1 MNILMIWEERPSP
14 FSGAALPAFN
24 VLKHLGRSHTIRL
37 LYLDDDLAAPRS
49 YPELEQYCSQI
60 DPVPWHHQSH
70 SSKLL
75 SVARDSCAPRKL
87 FSDYRYFLTSAYLP
101 AMASLIQDARH
112 DKYDIVYASEPVAF
126 YAWRFSTPKVMHAF
140 DCRSAEFYRE
150 YLRARRS
157 MDKLYWFCTYLA
169 TRTAEKKLLA
179 AFDASIVVSDKEY
192 HAMKMLCPEARCI
205 TVPNGVDIDFFKPL
219 AISEEWPSL
228 VFVGYMSSHPNVDAI
243 TYFHSQVYDTL
254 KQRFPNLKVFVVG
267 QNPPPAVRALAKDPS
282 ICVTGFVEDVRPY
295 VARAS
300 VVIAPFVSGMG
311 IKNKVLEA
319 MAMGKPV
326 VTTSIGVRGINA
338 THGDHLCIADSPL
351 KFADHVEA
359 LLLDKPKRRRIGHQA
374 REFVMKHHSWARV
387 TDKIETIFHEVQNR

>member
-1 MNILMIWEERPSP
+1 MIWEERPSP

-101 AMASLIQDARH
+101 AMASLIQDARD

-205 TVPNGVDIDFFKPL
+205 TVPNGVDIDFFEPL
-219 AISEEWPSL
+219 AIREEWPSL

>member
-205 TVPNGVDIDFFKPL
+205 TVPNGVDIDFFEPL
-219 AISEEWPSL
+219 AIREEWPSL

>member
-49 YPELEQYCSQI
+49 YPGLEQYCSQI

-205 TVPNGVDIDFFKPL
+205 TVPNGVDIDFFEPL
-219 AISEEWPSL
+219 AIREEWPSL

-311 IKNKVLEA
+311 I
-319 MAMGKPV
+319 
-326 VTTSIGVRGINA
+326 
-338 THGDHLCIADSPL
+338 
-351 KFADHVEA
+351 
-359 LLLDKPKRRRIGHQA
+359 
-374 REFVMKHHSWARV
+374 
-387 TDKIETIFHEVQNR
+387 

>member
-1 MNILMIWEERPSP
+1 MIWEERPSP

-205 TVPNGVDIDFFKPL
+205 TVPNGVDIDFFEPL
-219 AISEEWPSL
+219 AIREEWPSL

>member
-205 TVPNGVDIDFFKPL
+205 TVPNGVDIDFFEPL
-219 AISEEWPSL
+219 AIREEWPSL

-387 TDKIETIFHEVQNR
+387 TDKIEMIFHEVQNR

>member
-49 YPELEQYCSQI
+49 YPGLEQYCSQI

-205 TVPNGVDIDFFKPL
+205 TVPNGVDIDFFEPL
-219 AISEEWPSL
+219 AIREEWPSL

-374 REFVMKHHSWARV
+374 REFVMKHHSWAGV

>member
-228 VFVGYMSSHPNVDAI
+228 VFAGYMSSHPNVDAI

-374 REFVMKHHSWARV
+374 REFVMKHHSWAGV

>member
-60 DPVPWHHQSH
+60 DPVPWHPQSH

-101 AMASLIQDARH
+101 AMASLIQDARD

-254 KQRFPNLKVFVVG
+254 KRRFPNLKLFVVG
-267 QNPPPAVRALAKDPS
+267 QNPPPAVRTLATDPS

-351 KFADHVEA
+351 EFADQVEA

-387 TDKIETIFHEVQNR
+387 TDKIEATFHEVQNR

>member
-1 MNILMIWEERPSP
+1 
-14 FSGAALPAFN
+14 
-24 VLKHLGRSHTIRL
+24 
-37 LYLDDDLAAPRS
+37 
-49 YPELEQYCSQI
+49 
-60 DPVPWHHQSH
+60 
-70 SSKLL
+70 
-75 SVARDSCAPRKL
+75 
-87 FSDYRYFLTSAYLP
+87 
-101 AMASLIQDARH
+101 MASLIQDARH

-228 VFVGYMSSHPNVDAI
+228 VFAGYMSSHPNVDAI

-351 KFADHVEA
+351 EFADHVEA

>member
-205 TVPNGVDIDFFKPL
+205 TVPNGVDIDFFEPL
-219 AISEEWPSL
+219 AIREEWPSL

-338 THGDHLCIADSPL
+338 THGDHLCIADSAL

>member
-37 LYLDDDLAAPRS
+37 LYLDDGLAAPRS
-49 YPELEQYCSQI
+49 YPELERYCSQI
-60 DPVPWHHQSH
+60 DPVPWHPQSH
-70 SSKLL
+70 GSKLL

-112 DKYDIVYASEPVAF
+112 DNYDIVYASEPVAF

-169 TRTAEKKLLA
+169 TRTTEKKLLA

-254 KQRFPNLKVFVVG
+254 KRRFPNLKLFVVG

-351 KFADHVEA
+351 EFADQVEA

-387 TDKIETIFHEVQNR
+387 TDKIEMIFQEVQNR

>member
-205 TVPNGVDIDFFKPL
+205 TVPNGVDIDFFEPL
-219 AISEEWPSL
+219 AIREEWPSL

-351 KFADHVEA
+351 EFADQVEA

>member
-205 TVPNGVDIDFFKPL
+205 TVPNGVDIDFFEPL
-219 AISEEWPSL
+219 AIREEWPSL

-338 THGDHLCIADSPL
+338 TNGDHLCIADSPL

>member
-157 MDKLYWFCTYLA
+157 IDKLYWFCTYLA

-228 VFVGYMSSHPNVDAI
+228 VFAGYMSSHPNVDAI

>member
-24 VLKHLGRSHTIRL
+24 ILKHLSRSHTIRL

-49 YPELEQYCSQI
+49 YPELERYCSQI

-282 ICVTGFVEDVRPY
+282 IYVTGFVEDVRQY

-351 KFADHVEA
+351 EFADHVEA

-374 REFVMKHHSWARV
+374 REFVMKHHSWAGV

>member
-1 MNILMIWEERPSP
+1 
-14 FSGAALPAFN
+14 
-24 VLKHLGRSHTIRL
+24 
-37 LYLDDDLAAPRS
+37 
-49 YPELEQYCSQI
+49 
-60 DPVPWHHQSH
+60 
-70 SSKLL
+70 
-75 SVARDSCAPRKL
+75 
-87 FSDYRYFLTSAYLP
+87 
-101 AMASLIQDARH
+101 
-112 DKYDIVYASEPVAF
+112 
-126 YAWRFSTPKVMHAF
+126 
-140 DCRSAEFYRE
+140 
-150 YLRARRS
+150 

-228 VFVGYMSSHPNVDAI
+228 VFAGYMSSHPNVDAI

>member
-60 DPVPWHHQSH
+60 DPVPWHPQSH

-101 AMASLIQDARH
+101 AMASLIQDARD

-254 KQRFPNLKVFVVG
+254 KRRFPNLKLFVVG
-267 QNPPPAVRALAKDPS
+267 QNPPPAVRTLATDPS

-351 KFADHVEA
+351 EFADQVEA

-387 TDKIETIFHEVQNR
+387 TDKIEAIFHEVQNR

>member
-351 KFADHVEA
+351 EFADHVEA

>member
-228 VFVGYMSSHPNVDAI
+228 VFAGYMSSHPNVDAI

-351 KFADHVEA
+351 EFADHVEA

-374 REFVMKHHSWARV
+374 REFVMKHHSWAGV

>member
-49 YPELEQYCSQI
+49 YPGLEQYCSQI
-60 DPVPWHHQSH
+60 DPVPWDHQSH

-205 TVPNGVDIDFFKPL
+205 TVPNGVDIDFFEPL
-219 AISEEWPSL
+219 AIREEWPSL

-387 TDKIETIFHEVQNR
+387 TDKIEMIFHEVQNR

>member
-338 THGDHLCIADSPL
+338 THGDHLCFADSPL

-374 REFVMKHHSWARV
+374 REFVMKHHSWAGV

>member
-14 FSGAALPAFN
+14 YSGTALPAFN
-24 VLKHLGRSHTIRL
+24 VLKHLSRSHTIRL
-37 LYLDDDLAAPRS
+37 LYLDNDLAAPTS
-49 YPELEQYCSQI
+49 YPELERYCSQI
-60 DPVPWHHQSH
+60 NPVPWHPQSH

-87 FSDYRYFLTSAYLP
+87 FSDYRCFLTTAYLP
-101 AMASLIQDARH
+101 AMASLMQDVRR

-150 YLRARRS
+150 YLRARTS

-169 TRTAEKKLLA
+169 TRSAEKKLLA
-179 AFDASIVVSDKEY
+179 AFDTSIVVNDKEY
-192 HAMKMLCPEARCI
+192 HAMKMLCPEAKFAV
-205 TVPNGVDIDFFKPL
+205 VPNGVDTDFFKPL
-219 AISEEWPSL
+219 GISEEWPSL
-228 VFVGYMSSHPNVDAI
+228 VFVGYMSSSPNVDAI
-243 TYFHSQVYDTL
+243 KYFHSQVYNTL
-254 KQRFPNLKVFVVG
+254 KRRFPNLKLFVVG
-267 QNPPPAVRALAKDPS
+267 QNPPPTIRALAKDPS

-326 VTTSIGVRGINA
+326 VTTSVGVRGINA
-338 THGDHLCIADSPL
+338 THGDHLCIADSPVE
-351 KFADHVEA
+351 FADQVEG
-359 LLLDKPKRRRIGHQA
+359 LLLDKAKQQRIGHQA
-374 REFVMKHHSWARV
+374 REFVKKHHSWARV
-387 TDKIETIFHEVQNR
+387 SDKIEAIFHEAQKR

>member
-228 VFVGYMSSHPNVDAI
+228 VFAGYMSSHPNVDAI

>member
-205 TVPNGVDIDFFKPL
+205 TVPNGVDIDFFEPL
-219 AISEEWPSL
+219 AIREEWPSL
-228 VFVGYMSSHPNVDAI
+228 VFAGYMSSHPNVDAI

-351 KFADHVEA
+351 EFADHVEA

>member
-254 KQRFPNLKVFVVG
+254 KRRFPNLKLFVVG

-282 ICVTGFVEDVRPY
+282 IYVTGFVEDVRQY

-374 REFVMKHHSWARV
+374 REFVMKHHSWAGV